1 MYNAVP
7 GERNKKSVQIW
18 AEQSFPEIW
27 AELERVPIVQH
38 KEDGYDMFD
47 IKREWKA

>member
-1 MYNAVP
+1 MP
-7 GERNKKSVQIW
+7 GEKNKNDVRNW
-18 AEQSFPEIW
+18 AEQSFSGLW
-27 AELERVPIVQH
+27 AELEKIPVVKH